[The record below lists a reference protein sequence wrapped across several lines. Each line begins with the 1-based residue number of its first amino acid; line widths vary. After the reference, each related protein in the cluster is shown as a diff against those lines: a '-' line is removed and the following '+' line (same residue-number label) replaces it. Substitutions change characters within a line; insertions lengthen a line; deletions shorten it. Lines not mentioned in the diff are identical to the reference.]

1 MVFILEAL
9 PAQHGDALLLHFGT
23 KQKPA
28 LALIDAGPNGVLT
41 DAVLPRL
48 TAIHADRNK
57 PKRLFIDLG
66 VVSHIDDDHVNGIE
80 ALTTGLVDNTID
92 PPIVFERFWHN
103 SFNDLIDD
111 DDAELGTLQTVVNTA
126 SLGGSVQPN
135 TSAVI
140 ASVKQGR
147 QVRLNLEALGID
159 GNKPFG
165 SLIVAGHKKSPF
177 ELGNLKISVVAPLFE
192 QVKKLQKKWDT
203 DLKKLKKAK
212 EGKAKIAEFLDE
224 SVPNLSSIV
233 LLIQSGKKTMLLT
246 GDGRGDHTLEGLE
259 KTKVIKKGGKLH
271 VNVLKLPHHGS
282 VRNVDQKYF
291 DRITA
296 DHYIA
301 SANGR
306 DGNPDLPTLKHIS
319 AARPDDAFTIHFTHR
334 PEEFID
340 QTVIKKIQAFFAKE
354 TKAGRKYKV
363 HFRDPAEPSI
373 RIEL

>member
-23 KQKPA
+23 KAKPA
-28 LALIDAGPNGVLT
+28 LALIDAGPAGVLT

-48 TAIHADRNK
+48 ADIHKDRKK

-66 VVSHIDDDHVNGIE
+66 MVSHIDDDHVNGIE
-80 ALTTGLVDNTID
+80 ELTTGLVQNTID

-111 DDAELGTLQTVVNTA
+111 EELGMAGTIVNTA
-126 SLGGSVQPN
+126 SLGGAVDEN
-135 TSAVI
+135 TGAVI

-147 QVRLNLEALGID
+147 QVRLNLEALELE
-159 GNKPFG
+159 GNKPFD
-165 SLIVAGHKKSPF
+165 SLIVAGHKKSPL
-177 ELGNLKISVVAPLFE
+177 ELGNLKITVVAPLLA
-192 QVKKLQKKWDT
+192 QVKKLQKKWDSE
-203 DLKKLKKAK
+203 LKTLKKAK
-212 EGKAKIAEFLDE
+212 SGKARIAEFLDA

-233 LLIQSGKKTMLLT
+233 LFIESGQKTMLLT

-259 KTKVIKKGGKLH
+259 ATGLIEKGGTLH

-282 VRNVDQKYF
+282 VRNVNREYF
-291 DRITA
+291 ERITA
-296 DHYIA
+296 DHYVA

-306 DGNPDLPTLKHIS
+306 HGNPDLPTLKLIS
-319 AARPDDAFTIHFTHR
+319 STRTDGDFTIHFTHT

-340 QTVIKKIQAFFAKE
+340 QAVVKKIQAFFTKE
-354 TKAGRKYKV
+354 KNAGRKYTV
-363 HFRDPAEPSI
+363 RFRDPGEPSI
-373 RIEL
+373 RIAP